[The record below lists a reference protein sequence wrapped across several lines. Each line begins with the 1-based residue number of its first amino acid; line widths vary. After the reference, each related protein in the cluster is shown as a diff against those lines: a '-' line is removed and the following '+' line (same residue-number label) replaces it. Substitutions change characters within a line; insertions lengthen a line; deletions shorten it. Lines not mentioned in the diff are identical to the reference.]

1 VTPLCTSCRIL
12 AGARAAL
19 LGRLRTV
26 RDLES
31 VGGWL
36 HAVLRNACLMRIRCK
51 QCEIL
56 SDSVGSRAAIQNL
69 PRGDEQIPVE
79 AEEVDVVQRR
89 EVVGPGLDVR
99 ISEALVAGHES
110 DDEANQTGAVGV
122 GIVARVQ

>member
-1 VTPLCTSCRIL
+1 MTPLCTSCRIL

-56 SDSVGSRAAIQNL
+56 SDSVGSATQNL

-79 AEEVDVVQRR
+79 AEEVVVVQRR

-99 ISEALVAGHES
+99 ISEALVAGHE
-110 DDEANQTGAVGV
+110 AMMKPIRPAL
-122 GIVARVQ
+122 